1 MPLFAQPSEPGVL
14 KKFLSHLSWLMV
26 LNLTIKPLYL
36 LVIDAKIQDTLGPEA
51 WGQFFPLLSLSVLLN
66 ILLDLGLAN
75 HTTRMIAQNPAELN
89 GRFTG
94 GWRAKL
100 WLLPLYLVGLLG
112 IGFLLGYRGDAM
124 AWLAW
129 TGINQ
134 ALLSAV
140 LYNRSG
146 LQGAGDHIADAWI
159 SISDRAILLIAMG
172 VLLWN
177 VDGFRLE
184 WLLGGTTVALCISF
198 ALGLVR
204 IGQVRQRWERPDA
217 TPPGVFSHFKDSWP
231 YALLFLLMMMYH
243 RVDAVMLERLAPNG
257 AVQAGWYAMAYR
269 LFEAANMIGY
279 LFATLLLPYFTRMLQ
294 AGEDVRPLASGVSR
308 LLLVGGGSV
317 AWVAAFFAPVF
328 LGFFYTNHTLEAAPI
343 LPWLMVSFAIFAQG
357 YVFSTLLTAR
367 GDLRLLNQLAA
378 LGAIANVVGNAI
390 WLGHADGQNAAWGC
404 AVISA
409 GTQLLVVG
417 LQVGFAMR
425 FHPGPNWWKIGQTAV
440 AHSLGCWAICMA
452 FQRWSNATGLEVL
465 ACLVSCIA
473 IGLVPILSKTQ
484 SLRHLLSDKM
494 NTFADS

>member
-1 MPLFAQPSEPGVL
+1 MRAIPAKIADNSAEHMPLFAQPSEPGVL

-140 LYNRSG
+140 LYIRSG

-177 VDGFRLE
+177 VGRLSTRVALGRDDGCFVHFFRP
-184 WLLGGTTVALCISF
+184 WFGANRTRAATMGTT
-198 ALGLVR
+198 
-204 IGQVRQRWERPDA
+204 
-217 TPPGVFSHFKDSWP
+217 
-231 YALLFLLMMMYH
+231 
-243 RVDAVMLERLAPNG
+243 
-257 AVQAGWYAMAYR
+257 
-269 LFEAANMIGY
+269 
-279 LFATLLLPYFTRMLQ
+279 
-294 AGEDVRPLASGVSR
+294 
-308 LLLVGGGSV
+308 
-317 AWVAAFFAPVF
+317 
-328 LGFFYTNHTLEAAPI
+328 
-343 LPWLMVSFAIFAQG
+343 
-357 YVFSTLLTAR
+357 
-367 GDLRLLNQLAA
+367 
-378 LGAIANVVGNAI
+378 
-390 WLGHADGQNAAWGC
+390 GC
-404 AVISA
+404 
-409 GTQLLVVG
+409 
-417 LQVGFAMR
+417 
-425 FHPGPNWWKIGQTAV
+425 
-440 AHSLGCWAICMA
+440 
-452 FQRWSNATGLEVL
+452 NATGCVQSFQRQL
-465 ACLVSCIA
+465 ALRLI
-473 IGLVPILSKTQ
+473 VPVDDDVPPS
-484 SLRHLLSDKM
+484 
-494 NTFADS
+494 